1 MSLLNRTN
9 NLKDE
14 QILLQQFLL
23 LKDERAN
30 VLSFVTEI
38 IQNFN
43 SKTM

>member
-30 VLSFVTEI
+30 VLSFCYW
-38 IQNFN
+38 NY
-43 SKTM
+43 SKLQF